1 MTQSAE
7 KTTRES
13 ITWIK
18 SWTPHLFSFRITRPK
33 AFRFTAGQF
42 ARLGVE
48 KADGDFVWRAYSMV
62 SNSYDEFL
70 EFYSIVV
77 PQGEFTSELSRLRVG
92 DRILIEK
99 QNHGFLTL
107 DRFSA
112 ARDLWLLSTGTGI
125 APFRSFLR
133 ERAASQAPGRN
144 WLFYGHQ
151 RQATDFFYKDELN
164 KLKDD
169 KILTDWNGLMI
180 SVATCVRS
188 ATASARPAVTEQPP
202 VRKIRSTRTCGV
214 AVKKNCNERA
224 TSVAPCSTKG
234 ASNSLA

>member
-48 KADGDFVWRAYSMV
+48 KADGDLVWRAYSMV

-77 PQGEFTSELSRLRVG
+77 PQGGVHERT
-92 DRILIEK
+92 
-99 QNHGFLTL
+99 LTTQG
-107 DRFSA
+107 
-112 ARDLWLLSTGTGI
+112 W
-125 APFRSFLR
+125 
-133 ERAASQAPGRN
+133 
-144 WLFYGHQ
+144 
-151 RQATDFFYKDELN
+151 
-164 KLKDD
+164 
-169 KILTDWNGLMI
+169 
-180 SVATCVRS
+180 
-188 ATASARPAVTEQPP
+188 
-202 VRKIRSTRTCGV
+202 
-214 AVKKNCNERA
+214 
-224 TSVAPCSTKG
+224 
-234 ASNSLA
+234 